1 MKLYDTNPRSCLLG
15 WFEGGMLD
23 LTSSDEITKSF
34 PKAKKMVLKRLC
46 EQKEALEMAIAKVEQ
61 ITVETCEETNNP
73 YRW

>member
-34 PKAKKMVLKRLC
+34 PKAKKTVSVGNGYRKSGAGYRR
-46 EQKEALEMAIAKVEQ
+46 KVRR
-61 ITVETCEETNNP
+61 N
-73 YRW
+73 